1 MIFAMAVIG
10 AITRLTESGLSI
22 TEWKPIAGALPPLNE
37 AAWQHQFDLY
47 KQSPEFAAK
56 HFWMNLADFKK
67 IFFWEW
73 LHRLWGRTIGLVYA
87 LPLFWFWWKK
97 QIPQGYGWKLFGIF
111 CLGGLQ
117 GAVGWYMVKSGLSQ
131 RPEVSHLR
139 LAMHLGLALFI
150 YGVTLWTALSL
161 TSPSPRRGEGRDEG
175 ACCDGEGFSLFPL
188 RLKTLT
194 LTLSPAGRGN
204 KRLGLLAL
212 LLVSIT
218 IIWGAFVA
226 GLDAGMAYNTF
237 PMMNGRWTP
246 DTPWS
251 FHAMIFDP
259 GWVQFTHR
267 WLAKTTFV
275 TVLIYAIRARS
286 WPVGA
291 MVCIQLC
298 LGIATLLS
306 QVALPLAATHQAG
319 AIALLSLIIWSMRK
333 NQI

>member
-1 MIFAMAVIG
+1 MHKKIAYWLFACCFMIFAMAVIG

-22 TEWKPIAGALPPLNE
+22 TEWKPIAGTLPPLNE

-56 HFWMNLADFKK
+56 HFWMELGDFKK

-73 LHRLWGRTIGLVYA
+73 LHRLWGRTIGIVFA
-87 LPLFWFWWKK
+87 LPLLWFWWKK
-97 QIPQGYGWKLFGIF
+97 EIPKGYGWRLIGLLA
-111 CLGGLQ
+111 LGGLQ

-139 LAMHLGLALFI
+139 LALHLCLALFI
-150 YGVTLWTALSL
+150 YSATLWTALSL
-161 TSPSPRRGEGRDEG
+161 LTSPSSQQP
-175 ACCDGEGFSLFPL
+175 
-188 RLKTLT
+188 KH
-194 LTLSPAGRGN
+194 GN
-204 KRLGLLAL
+204 LNLLAL

-246 DTPWS
+246 DTSWS
-251 FHAMIFDP
+251 FHAMVFDP
-259 GWVQFTHR
+259 AWVQFTHR
-267 WLAKTTFV
+267 WLAKTAFV
-275 TVLIYAIRARS
+275 VTLMYAIRARS

-291 MVCIQLC
+291 MVCIQLG

-306 QVALPLAATHQAG
+306 QVALPLAALHQAG
-319 AIALLSLIIWSMRK
+319 AVILLSLLIVSLVQDRRDPS
-333 NQI
+333 

>member
-1 MIFAMAVIG
+1 MHKRIAIWLLACCFMIFAMAVIG

-56 HFWMNLADFKK
+56 HFWMEIGDFKK

-73 LHRLWGRTIGLVYA
+73 LHRLWGRTIGIVFA
-87 LPLFWFWWKK
+87 LPLLWFWWKK
-97 QIPQGYGWKLFGIF
+97 EIPKGYGWRLAGLLA
-111 CLGGLQ
+111 LGGLQ
-117 GAVGWYMVKSGLSQ
+117 GVVGWYMVKSGLSQ

-139 LAMHLGLALFI
+139 LALHLGLALFI
-150 YGVTLWTALSL
+150 YSAILWTALSL
-161 TSPSPRRGEGRDEG
+161 LSSASVQREG
-175 ACCDGEGFSLFPL
+175 
-188 RLKTLT
+188 
-194 LTLSPAGRGN
+194 GRG
-204 KRLGLLAL
+204 LYFHALLAL
-212 LLVSIT
+212 FLVSVT

-237 PMMNGRWTP
+237 PTMNGRWTP
-246 DTPWS
+246 ETPWS

-259 GWVQFTHR
+259 AWVQFTHR
-267 WLAKTTFV
+267 WLAKTTFAV
-275 TVLIYAIRARS
+275 TLIYAVRVRS

-306 QVALPLAATHQAG
+306 QVALPLAALHQAG
-319 AIALLSLIIWSMRK
+319 AIMLLSVLIVSLAQARPVRR
-333 NQI
+333 

>member
-1 MIFAMAVIG
+1 MHKKIAIWLFVCCFMIFAMAVIG

-22 TEWKPIAGALPPLNE
+22 TEWKPIAGALPPLSQE
-37 AAWQHQFDLY
+37 AWQYQFDLY

-56 HFWMNLADFKK
+56 HFWMELGDFKK

-73 LHRLWGRTIGLVYA
+73 LHRLWGRTIGLAYA
-87 LPLFWFWWKK
+87 LPLLWFWWKK
-97 QIPQGYGWKLFGIF
+97 QIPQGYGWKLLGIF

-117 GAVGWYMVKSGLSQ
+117 GVVGWYMVKSGLSQ

-161 TSPSPRRGEGRDEG
+161 LISPSP
-175 ACCDGEGFSLFPL
+175 DGDRKTKFGPSALF
-188 RLKTLT
+188 
-194 LTLSPAGRGN
+194 
-204 KRLGLLAL
+204 
-212 LLVSIT
+212 LVSVT

-251 FHAMIFDP
+251 FHAMLFDH

-275 TVLIYAIRARS
+275 VTMIYAFRARS

-291 MVCIQLC
+291 MVCIQLG

-306 QVALPLAATHQAG
+306 QVALPFAALHQAG
-319 AIALLSLIIWSMRK
+319 AIMLLSLLIVSLVQERK
-333 NQI
+333 AL